1 MWRTMET
8 EDNKTMEPGLLEGTG
23 GFSSRPEKMT
33 WNRMLGGYDY
43 LKKIDWMNG
52 MVTRSQESEPL
63 DWISFSVQREDC
75 ILQ

>member
-1 MWRTMET
+1 MET
-8 EDNKTMEPGLLEGTG
+8 EDNKTMEPGLLEETG

-63 DWISFSVQREDC
+63 NWISFSVQREDC